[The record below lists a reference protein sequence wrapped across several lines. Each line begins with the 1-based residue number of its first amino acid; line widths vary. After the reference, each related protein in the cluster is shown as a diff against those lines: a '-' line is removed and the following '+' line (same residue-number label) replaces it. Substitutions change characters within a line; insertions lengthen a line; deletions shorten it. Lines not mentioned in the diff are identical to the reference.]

1 MIITIYNRV
10 LLVITLIIIIIERTK
25 HDGLV
30 LGDGAIQYT
39 LKFVHTNLRAE
50 EHEF

>member
-1 MIITIYNRV
+1 MIITIYNGV
-10 LLVITLIIIIIERTK
+10 LLVITLIIIIERTK